1 MSAEPLDELAFGAAH
16 VEALDEVEDRDH
28 ARQGVHPGE
37 QAGVRSPGS
46 KTPFAL
52 PSLHAVLAGSAP
64 RPDAAARRSQRRFR
78 RPGGHARPPVP
89 ADRRLHPKGAAARRV
104 VRDQRVARPLVGRAR
119 HTEGGARP
127 RPAHRAGGSGA
138 AVPAARQAR
147 AGPRLRAARRRRTD
161 DIARRFFVPG
171 EQRRLFS
178 LSPVEREQ
186 AFFRL
191 WTCKE
196 AFLKVTG
203 EGLSRSTRS
212 YEVEVGPDGA
222 RLLWA
227 TGIHDAAERF
237 SVYPLDPGNGY
248 AAALFAEARGLTLR
262 RFHWP

>member
-1 MSAEPLDELAFGAAH
+1 MEVGAD
-16 VEALDEVEDRDH
+16 VERL
-28 ARQGVHPGE
+28 
-37 QAGVRSPGS
+37 
-46 KTPFAL
+46 K
-52 PSLHAVLAGSAP
+52 P
-64 RPDAAARRSQRRFR
+64 RRI
-78 RPGGHARPPVP
+78 
-89 ADRRLHPKGAAARRV
+89 
-104 VRDQRVARPLVGRAR
+104 
-119 HTEGGARP
+119 
-127 RPAHRAGGSGA
+127 
-138 AVPAARQAR
+138 
-147 AGPRLRAARRRRTD
+147 D